1 MSSQKLRLPKR
12 MPFTHIAEA
21 YPGTFSTGEGMRVKI
36 ERREGAGYEVSTEGK
51 NCSIC
56 YGTTS
61 DLMRALG
68 QWLARGTGN
77 FSEEP
82 EMDFRGLM
90 VDSSRN
96 GVMSPAKLREVMVRL
111 ALFGYNALCLYT
123 EDTYEVKGHPEMGY
137 LRGRYTQR
145 ELGELDR
152 YAAGLGIEMF
162 PCIQT
167 LGHLRQILSHPNY
180 SHLQDNENVLNLK
193 VDETYTFLE
202 DMIENAAR
210 PYKSDRIHLGLDE
223 TWGLS
228 QGKAFVRNKP
238 IDPRED
244 YLNHVNWLADLCRKK
259 GLKPMM
265 WGDIV
270 IGMSGTEAFTESQAG
285 NLSADMK
292 MIFWNYYRPDSEYY
306 RTTIRQYRRMGF
318 EPLVA
323 PGLWSWGR
331 LWGSQEITDASAPH
345 FMRVAREEG
354 IREALMTMW
363 GDDGH
368 EAPFASSYPAM
379 AQFAD
384 DCWLAEPGMER
395 TSLTV
400 EAICGTPYEVYT
412 LPSRLDHYPRRDSD
426 NIKYRANLG
435 KGILWDDPLL
445 GVFARHYERVKLGDH
460 FGEVAEEICRA
471 SRRSSPSDGKLF
483 DYARKLSGVIAQ
495 KADLHNRARRAYQDG
510 NRSELE
516 EISASIPRV
525 VRSMRALMVA
535 HGEIWREERKPFG
548 FEVLQA
554 RYGGQLVRLEEM
566 KKRIDSYLSGR
577 DREIEEFEERSVKI
591 WPGASR
597 CRTRYGQVAT
607 MSTIR

>member
-1 MSSQKLRLPKR
+1 MSGKKLRLPKR
-12 MPFTHIAEA
+12 KPFTHIAEA
-21 YPGTFSTGEGMRVKI
+21 YPGTFSTGEGMRTRI
-36 ERREGAGYEVSTEGK
+36 EKREGAGYEVSTEGG
-51 NCSIC
+51 IC
-56 YGTTS
+56 RISYGITA

-68 QWLARGTGN
+68 QLLARGTGN

-96 GVMSPAKLREVMVRL
+96 GVMKPEKLREVMVRL

-145 ELGELDR
+145 ELRELDR
-152 YAAGLGIEMF
+152 FAAGLGIEMF

-180 SHLQDNENVLNLK
+180 SHLQDNESVLNLK
-193 VDETYTFLE
+193 VEETYSFLE

-228 QGKAFVRNKP
+228 QGKAFVRNTP

-244 YLNHVNWLADLCRKK
+244 YLNHVNWLAELCRKK

-270 IGMSGTEAFTESQAG
+270 IGMSGTEAFTDRQAEK
-285 NLSADMK
+285 LPADMK
-292 MIFWNYYRPDSEYY
+292 MIFWNYYRPDPEYY
-306 RTTIRQYRRMGF
+306 RTTIHQYRSMGF

-354 IREALMTMW
+354 IGEALMTMW
-363 GDDGH
+363 GDDGQ
-368 EAPFASSYPAM
+368 EAPFASSYPAI

-384 DCWLAEPGMER
+384 DCWLTEPDREN
-395 TSLTV
+395 TALTV
-400 EAICGTPYEVYT
+400 EAICGTPLEIYT
-412 LPSRLDHYPRRDSD
+412 LPSRLDHYPGRGLD
-426 NIKYRANLG
+426 NIRYRTNMG

-445 GVFARHYERVKLGDH
+445 GIFARHYERTTLGDH
-460 FGEVAEEICRA
+460 FDEIAEAVRRA
-471 SRRSSPSDGKLF
+471 SHRSSPSDRKLF
-483 DYARKLSGVIAQ
+483 DYVIKLSGVIAR
-495 KADLHNRARRAYQDG
+495 KVDLHNRARMAYQGG

-516 EISASIPRV
+516 EISANIPRIT
-525 VRSMRALMVA
+525 RSMRALMAA

-566 KKRIDSYLSGR
+566 KRRIDSYLSGR
-577 DREIEEFEERSVKI
+577 DQNIEEFEERSVKI
-591 WPGASR
+591 WPSASR
-597 CRTRYGQVAT
+597 CKTRYGQVAT
-607 MSTIR
+607 MSKIR